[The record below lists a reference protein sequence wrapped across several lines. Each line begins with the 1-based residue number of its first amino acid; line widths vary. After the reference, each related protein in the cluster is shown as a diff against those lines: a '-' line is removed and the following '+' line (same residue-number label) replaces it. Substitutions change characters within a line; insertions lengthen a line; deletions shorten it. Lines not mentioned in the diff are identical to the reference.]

1 MIAAQS
7 VGLGKVK
14 KSLKK
19 ISAPQSKQLY
29 SVSAKS
35 MEQNLKELLPFLSKA
50 PVFQREEERADLY
63 FGAGDLL
70 VLVKTT
76 IRNDAIA
83 ITETAEKSAG

>member
-1 MIAAQS
+1 M
-7 VGLGKVK
+7 K

-19 ISAPQSKQLY
+19 ISDPQSKQLY
-29 SVSAKS
+29 SVSSKS

-50 PVFQREEERADLY
+50 PVFQREQERANLY

-76 IRNDAIA
+76 VRNDAIA